1 MADERN
7 LSLNEKTLKR
17 ANLRLTITI
26 LIVSTYLTLMYLG
39 RIVQGLSLR
48 RSLFISLMILFPA
61 LICALLYRHDPLSTR
76 YRYAAF
82 ACFLIAFEVAC
93 LSSTNFLYNV
103 FSVPVAI
110 SMIMYFD
117 LHLEIQI
124 TSLNFLCCLLN
135 GFYSVYMLGAS
146 DQRQINQIF
155 MADSIIFILGIAI
168 CQATSVA
175 MLHNKEE
182 MEVLADS
189 KKKEEQMMDSIVAV
203 GKSIHS
209 STESIHTLIDEM
221 TESTG
226 CVNQAMSDI
235 TVSMENTVDS
245 IQQQATM
252 TGRIQDVIN
261 DTAEISESLSTIA
274 KKSGE
279 NVHSGQKL
287 VEDIVTQT
295 SRIEQENH
303 TVKSNMTALHDHTKD
318 MQKIIGIIQQISSRT
333 NLLAL
338 NATIEAARAGE
349 AGKGFAVVAEEIR
362 MLSEQT
368 KDSTENIESIITK
381 LNDNATDTITSM
393 DTVMN
398 EMEKQVNMIHA
409 IETNFSEI
417 RLDLSDLK
425 HKSEDMNEKT
435 RLLTETN
442 KTLIDDTNTLS
453 STSEEISASS
463 EETCAMCSDNAER
476 FKTVNNVIAE
486 LVANAGKMNVFIEE
500 YDRMH
505 ASDTEEIHE
514 TVERTA

>member
-1 MADERN
+1 MNIHYTIHKVAD
-7 LSLNEKTLKR
+7 L
-17 ANLRLTITI
+17 
-26 LIVSTYLTLMYLG
+26 
-39 RIVQGLSLR
+39 
-48 RSLFISLMILFPA
+48 
-61 LICALLYRHDPLSTR
+61 
-76 YRYAAF
+76 
-82 ACFLIAFEVAC
+82 
-93 LSSTNFLYNV
+93 
-103 FSVPVAI
+103 
-110 SMIMYFD
+110 
-117 LHLEIQI
+117 
-124 TSLNFLCCLLN
+124 
-135 GFYSVYMLGAS
+135 
-146 DQRQINQIF
+146 
-155 MADSIIFILGIAI
+155 LGISADAI
-168 CQATSVA
+168 R
-175 MLHNKEE
+175 LYE
-182 MEVLADS
+182 
-189 KKKEEQMMDSIVAV
+189 
-203 GKSIHS
+203 
-209 STESIHTLIDEM
+209 
-221 TESTG
+221 
-226 CVNQAMSDI
+226 
-235 TVSMENTVDS
+235 
-245 IQQQATM
+245 
-252 TGRIQDVIN
+252 R
-261 DTAEISESLSTIA
+261 
-274 KKSGE
+274 
-279 NVHSGQKL
+279 
-287 VEDIVTQT
+287 
-295 SRIEQENH
+295 ENH

-398 EMEKQVNMIHA
+398 EMEK
-409 IETNFSEI
+409 
-417 RLDLSDLK
+417 
-425 HKSEDMNEKT
+425 SEDMNEKT